1 MLSEVSR
8 QCEDIDSRNMKGGF
22 EKTQSGQ
29 TDWKEEEDY
38 LSATDS
44 ESEWTEEMEKR
55 TKV

>member
-8 QCEDIDSRNMKGGF
+8 QCEDIDSRNMKGGL

-29 TDWKEEEDY
+29 TDLKEEEDY
-38 LSATDS
+38 LITTDS
-44 ESEWTEEMEKR
+44 ESKCPEEMEKS

>member
-8 QCEDIDSRNMKGGF
+8 QCEDIDSRNMKGGL

-29 TDWKEEEDY
+29 TDLKEEEDY
-38 LSATDS
+38 LSAIDS
-44 ESEWTEEMEKR
+44 ESEWTKEMEKR